1 MTISPSPAQ
10 AGAQWRRCLLAFIAA
25 FIAIPAAAQNFLWEV
40 SSLTNRVYLFGT
52 IHAGKADW
60 FPLPRVVED
69 AFNDSRE
76 LVVEADVTDL
86 DAIEKAG
93 PAMAY
98 KPPDTLKNH
107 VAANDYARFVK
118 LLPRYKMPESAVV
131 QMKPLMAASLLVF
144 AEWAREG
151 YLPDYGVDV
160 YLIKKAKAE
169 LKPVVELEGT
179 EAQMKLMDSLS
190 DPEGRALFAGTVG
203 ALESG
208 LTGEQIEGMVNAWK
222 IGDSAALLDVSR
234 RYNDKV
240 PGAAQFEDLFVWSR
254 HDAMAAKISGWL
266 DDSRDHRFIAVGAL
280 HLVGPRGLV
289 EMLKKRGY
297 VVRQVFVAPPPGEK
311 KNE

>member
-1 MTISPSPAQ
+1 MRS
-10 AGAQWRRCLLAFIAA
+10 
-25 FIAIPAAAQNFLWEV
+25 
-40 SSLTNRVYLFGT
+40 
-52 IHAGKADW
+52 
-60 FPLPRVVED
+60 
-69 AFNDSRE
+69 NDSRE

-107 VAANDYARFVK
+107 VPPNDYARFLK
-118 LLPRYKMPESAVV
+118 LLPRYRMPESAVV
-131 QMKPLMAASLLVF
+131 QMKPLMASSLLVF
-144 AEWAREG
+144 AEWARQG

-160 YLIKKAKAE
+160 YLIKKARAE
-169 LKPVVELEGT
+169 LKPMVELEGI

-190 DPEGRALFAGTVG
+190 EADSRTLFTGTLD

-208 LTGEQIEGMVNAWK
+208 LTGEQIEGMVTAWQV
-222 IGDSAALLDVSR
+222 GDPALLLDVSR

-254 HDAMAAKISGWL
+254 HDAMVAKISGWL

-289 EMLKKRGY
+289 EMLRKKGY
-297 VVRQVFVAPPPGEK
+297 VVRQVFVDPMRAGE
-311 KNE
+311 EE